1 MATAKISQ
9 KWQINIPVEIREWLG
24 LATGEYLEFVREKQR
39 IIVTAKRS
47 KISNLRGAVPVEGE
61 QNFPEIIEQA
71 RLEMA
76 NDNS

>member
-24 LATGEYLEFVREKQR
+24 LATGEYLEFVKDKQR
-39 IIVTAKRS
+39 IVVTAKKS
-47 KISNLRGAVPVEGE
+47 KIGNLRGAVHVDGE
-61 QNFPEIIEQA
+61 QNFPEIIAQA